1 MYEPDKDYKL
11 SVEDFLYVMNNK
23 STNIC
28 EEFINNYSCL
38 SVQYIIDYLK
48 NGSKNIPDL
57 EDNDFLHECCNFGDV
72 LHIFEDKSGIGIF
85 EDEQYIFVADNA
97 KSVDDYLLVGVCFDE
112 DEPYIFMPRELLII
126 SKDLNLKFANYKHSI
141 DKLLKLYARFSKG
154 NQGKRKIREAE
165 AEVIDIERSIDL
177 TIEKGFYRL

>member
-1 MYEPDKDYKL
+1 
-11 SVEDFLYVMNNK
+11 
-23 STNIC
+23 
-28 EEFINNYSCL
+28 
-38 SVQYIIDYLK
+38 QYIIDYLK

-85 EDEQYIFVADNA
+85 
-97 KSVDDYLLVGVCFDE
+97 E